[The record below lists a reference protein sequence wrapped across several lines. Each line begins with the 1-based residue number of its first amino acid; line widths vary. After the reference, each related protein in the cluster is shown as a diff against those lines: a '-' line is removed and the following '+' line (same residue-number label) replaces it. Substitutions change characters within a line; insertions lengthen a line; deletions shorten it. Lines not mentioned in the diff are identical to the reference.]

1 MSGLS
6 DAFFEQLAE
15 LGERHATDPVVF
27 LDVWNSESSLDPS
40 AENRASHA
48 QGLNQMMPKTLQ
60 GLGAPADFKSLTGED
75 QLPWI
80 ERLIDGGEKLNGG
93 PFKTA
98 ARYYHSNFFPR
109 TMYRGRTPA
118 TVVLGRDA
126 TDPEERAAYAANA
139 ALDLGGKGQITYA
152 DLIAFL
158 NRAKNANRLTYE
170 AARARLALAVHGT
183 TPAKVDARIGPVL
196 FTLGSSAL
204 LAVLVAWR
212 GR

>member
-1 MSGLS
+1 VSGLS
-6 DAFFEQLAE
+6 DAFFAQLAQ
-15 LGERHATDPVVF
+15 LGDRHATDPVVF
-27 LDVWNSESSLDPS
+27 LDVWNSESGLDPS

-60 GLGAPADFKSLTGED
+60 GLGAPADFKSLAGED

-80 ERLIDGGEKLNGG
+80 ERLIAGGEKLNGG

-109 TMYRGRTPA
+109 TMYRGQTPS

-126 TDPEERAAYAANA
+126 TDPDERAGYAANGS
-139 ALDLGGKGQITYA
+139 LDLGGKGQITYA

-158 NRAKNANRLTYE
+158 NGAKNANRLTYE
-170 AARARLALAVHGT
+170 AARARLALAAHGT
-183 TPAKVDARIGPVL
+183 TPAKVATQIGPVL

-204 LAVLVAWR
+204 FAVLVAWR

>member
-1 MSGLS
+1 MSALS
-6 DAFFEQLAE
+6 DAFFEKLAE
-15 LGERHATDPVVF
+15 LGERRATDPVVF
-27 LDVWNSESSLDPS
+27 LDVWNSESGLDPS

-60 GLGAPADFKSLTGED
+60 GLGAPADFKSLASED

-80 ERLIDGGEKLNGG
+80 ERLVAGGEKLNGG

-98 ARYYHSNFFPR
+98 TRYYHSNFFPR
-109 TMYRGRTPA
+109 TMYRGQTPA

-126 TDPEERAAYAANA
+126 TDPEERAGYAANA

-158 NRAKNANRLTYE
+158 NRAKNANRLRYE
-170 AARARLALAVHGT
+170 AARARLALAMRGT
-183 TPAKVDARIGPVL
+183 TPARVAAGIGPVL
-196 FTLGSSAL
+196 FMLGSSAL
-204 LAVLVAWR
+204 LTVLVAWR